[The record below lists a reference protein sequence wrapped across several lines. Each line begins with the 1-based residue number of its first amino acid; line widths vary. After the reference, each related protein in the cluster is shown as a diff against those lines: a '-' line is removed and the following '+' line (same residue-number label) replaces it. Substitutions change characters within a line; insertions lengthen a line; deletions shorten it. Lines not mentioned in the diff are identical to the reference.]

1 MKPPLRL
8 SPQTLQVLD
17 AFLVSPRD
25 WKYGYDISRN
35 TGLKS
40 GTLYPILMRMADRK
54 LLETSWE
61 TTEPGRPPRHMYRFT
76 PDGLRF
82 AREHRVPRAAARV
95 PNTAFMWAICAVRTA
110 KEESAGAGNAVRVA
124 IGSFTD
130 AFAVFTRVIE
140 TFTGAND

>member
-1 MKPPLRL
+1 MALRLRL

-17 AFLVSPRD
+17 AFLEAPRD

-40 GTLYPILMRMADRK
+40 GTLYPILMRLADRK

-61 TTEPGRPPRHMYRFT
+61 TVDPGKPPRHLYRLT

-82 AREHRVPRAAARV
+82 AREHITHGLAGSRVLALRGV
-95 PNTAFMWAICAVRTA
+95 
-110 KEESAGAGNAVRVA
+110 KS
-124 IGSFTD
+124 
-130 AFAVFTRVIE
+130 
-140 TFTGAND
+140 